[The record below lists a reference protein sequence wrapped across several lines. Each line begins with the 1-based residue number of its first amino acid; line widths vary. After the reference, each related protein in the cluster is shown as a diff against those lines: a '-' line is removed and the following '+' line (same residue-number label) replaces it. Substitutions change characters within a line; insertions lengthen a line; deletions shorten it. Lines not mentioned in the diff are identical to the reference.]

1 MKRLAMSFAGKGCAP
16 DDDKDEPPQE
26 NSTIVTKVEM
36 KWGFCV
42 IDQQT
47 DRHNALLAAMIRGQL
62 SLKQSTKPATKV
74 DYCALVFDEISSRI
88 KNLASSDGKVPLIQV
103 LEKIRTHLQLYLNS
117 FRKCPRASKN
127 ILRVMVGVDLLL
139 YFSFI
144 TVVLLIFVFAAW
156 LGPCNAQSR
165 VRASVCF

>member
-1 MKRLAMSFAGKGCAP
+1 MSFACKGCAP

-26 NSTIVTKVEM
+26 NPTIVTKVDT

-47 DRHNALLAAMIRGQL
+47 DHHNALLTAMIRGQL

-74 DYCALVFDEISSRI
+74 DYCVLIFDEISARV
-88 KNLASSDGKVPLIQV
+88 NDLASSDGKGPLIQV
-103 LEKIRTHLQLYLNS
+103 LEKIRTHLHLYLNS

-127 ILRVMVGVDLLL
+127 ILRVMVGVETCSKFRVFTSNFTSH
-139 YFSFI
+139 YT
-144 TVVLLIFVFAAW
+144 TVVLSDLCICSLAW
-156 LGPCNAQSR
+156 TL
-165 VRASVCF
+165 